1 MMKLKAARALPF
13 PLGFLLLAQACSAIQ
28 PPSVN
33 GPRTN
38 EPLYPVL
45 LTEDAQRRDSALTFF
60 KQLTQRTNP
69 TARSNVPLRS
79 VTATIENLPRDTGS
93 PLYLPKVG
101 AGSVM
106 NEDEIRESLRRFLN
120 DWRGLIG
127 ANPAQLS
134 LLNRIDQP
142 DGTKLANYEQRA
154 FRYPLRG
161 NYGKLQ
167 ISFTADRRIL
177 NVSSSCIPEADRL
190 QTALGGVTTE
200 ITREEAVKRL
210 QTGGLSFVDSS
221 GKEQKYQPGPSNT
234 LNVQELVVYALPSK
248 ANTDAL
254 EFHLAWEIAITQGP
268 LKTAYLDAV
277 KGQIVAAE

>member
-1 MMKLKAARALPF
+1 MIKHKSGRVLPF
-13 PLGFLLLAQACSAIQ
+13 FLGFFLLVQACSAIQ

-45 LTEDAQRRDSALTFF
+45 LTEDAQRRDAALTFF
-60 KQLTQRTNP
+60 KQITKSTNG
-69 TARSNVPLRS
+69 TAKNEVAFRS

-106 NEDEIRESLRRFLN
+106 NEDETRESLRRFLN

-127 ANPAQLS
+127 ADPAQLS
-134 LLNRIDQP
+134 LVNRVDKP

-167 ISFTADRRIL
+167 ITFTADRRIL

-190 QTALGGVTTE
+190 QTALAGVTVE

-210 QTGGLSFVDSS
+210 QTGGLTYVDSA
-221 GKEQKYQPGPSNT
+221 GKEQKYQPGPSDT
-234 LNVQELVVYALPSK
+234 LNAPELVVYALPAK
-248 ANTDAL
+248 DHKDAL
-254 EFHLAWEIAITQGP
+254 EFHLAWELEVTEAP

-277 KGQIVAAE
+277 NGQVIAAE